1 MSKTRSLTRRL
12 IATVLLL
19 EFISAGVLIGAS
31 TIYEWRTHLRAFDIM
46 LRGQADTLL
55 GAVGDADDPADN
67 VVLDMAGVT
76 IPPRDFYR
84 VEDEKGRILGQSQ
97 SAIPPALLDRLT
109 HGDGIVD
116 ANMRGRRYRLLR
128 ISALRVVDPGEA
140 GGGVRHTIA
149 VFYGAPTGRIRHEVG
164 EAVRFYSITALLL
177 LAATAA
183 AMVWLMRRGLVPL
196 HQLAE
201 EAGKISAADWSF
213 HPPAAATET
222 AELLPLVRAI
232 EAALARLERSF
243 AQQRR
248 FTSDAAH
255 ELKTD
260 VAIAKSSLQL
270 LTMRSRSAEEYQAGL
285 ELCFRDCMRLESTV
299 QQMLTLARV
308 EQAEHANG
316 SALEARPLSCSV
328 GDCLRAAI
336 QQTASFAD
344 LRRVRVAFETNGDA
358 CAEIDERD
366 CVLVFANL
374 LLNAFQH
381 SPAGS
386 VVTVSMETA
395 PDGATVVIAD
405 EGEGVPQEDLPH
417 LFEPFYRAD
426 PSRARSSGGT
436 GLGLAISKAICE
448 KIGGSIAIDNLVG
461 SGAAVT
467 IHLPRLFVSYA
478 APVPTP

>member
-19 EFISAGVLIGAS
+19 EFISAGALIGAS
-31 TIYEWRTHLRAFDIM
+31 AIYEWRTHLRAFDIM

-67 VVLDMAGVT
+67 VVLDMAGIA
-76 IPPRDFYR
+76 IPPRDSYR

-97 SAIPPALLDRLT
+97 LAIPPALLDRLT

-116 ANMRGRRYRLLR
+116 ANVHGRRYRLLR

-149 VFYGAPTGRIRHEVG
+149 VFYGAPTGRIRHEVE

-196 HQLAE
+196 RQLAE
-201 EAGKISAADWSF
+201 EAGKVSAADWSF

-232 EAALARLERSF
+232 ETALARLERSF

-270 LTMRSRSAEEYQAGL
+270 LTMRSRTAEEYQAGL

-308 EQAEHANG
+308 EHANG

-328 GDCLRAAI
+328 ADCLRTAI

-344 LRRVRVAFETNGDA
+344 LRRVRVALRIDGDA
-358 CAEIDERD
+358 CVEIDERD
-366 CVLVFANL
+366 CLLVFANL

-395 PDGATVVIAD
+395 PEGATVVIAD
-405 EGEGVPQEDLPH
+405 EGEGVPPEDLPH

-448 KIGGSIAIDNLVG
+448 KIGGSIAIDNLAG

-478 APVPTP
+478 APELTR